1 MQKKPE
7 SSDHPSADRATRD
20 VGTSPMLSAPSVAA
34 AGWSEPPGEHEVS
47 ALAAAAR
54 CATGGFDGPASR
66 PVPGGGA
73 AAGVAGAPSSP
84 RSGAGAVCGG
94 GRMRSEPRAR
104 TTAKAAAIVRSK
116 PGTRPGTPDAAL

>member
-1 MQKKPE
+1 VQKKPE

-34 AGWSEPPGEHEVS
+34 AGCSEPPGEHEVS

-66 PVPGGGA
+66 PPA
-73 AAGVAGAPSSP
+73 ATAGVAGAPSSPP

-116 PGTRPGTPDAAL
+116 PGTRPGTPECSL

>member
-1 MQKKPE
+1 VQKKPE

-66 PVPGGGA
+66 PPA
-73 AAGVAGAPSSP
+73 ATAGVAGAPSSP

-116 PGTRPGTPDAAL
+116 PGTRPGTPECSL